1 MSRTKK
7 NVIFLVVALAVF
19 AALLCFGM
27 ASFASETPTASI
39 KYHNLSYK
47 SNVSIKYAV
56 EVTGLPVGTGVADV
70 IGIKVRKGDTDYE
83 AEYEGQTIIEGKE
96 YSVFGFSE
104 LSAAEMTVDVYAT
117 PYVKISGTEIITG
130 KTHKNSVL
138 DYSYKVLGKIEG
150 GTSVSDSVKKLV
162 RCMLE
167 YGSAVQDYCETN
179 TDRLADADYYQ
190 IKSINGTLTDGFG
203 NGLYQAGES
212 ISLTAASKAGYA
224 FSHWEKDGVSVGT
237 EPTLSVTIGEENETY
252 TAVFEVI
259 TSIEYELNGGVLPEG
274 DWSNYLYGSAFT
286 LPTPTKDNCSF
297 LGWFTSSAFEE
308 GTKISAIPAGSVGG
322 YTLYAKWK
330 SNRTE
335 YNITYSLDGGTNP
348 SGEWSKYYA
357 DEAFTLPVPKKDRY
371 TFLGWY
377 DNASF
382 NGDSITVLPLGSSG
396 NRTFYAKWID
406 IETQL
411 EEQRAQIESNP
422 FGTITTNLYA
432 IADKNWGT
440 PSATPK
446 DEHPRLLIT
455 NDNLPLVK
463 TMLNERNTTNT
474 IFKNYVNRTLEN
486 DGMLA
491 DKSNNFDGYPLD
503 IIQAKALAYLIYEDE
518 YYGYQAI
525 LYMKNFLLSLNIVSQ
540 SDQFRQYGQVMFTAA
555 LVYDWCYDLLTEQDK
570 NQLIAGVEYRICRME
585 NSSGLAMEV
594 GFPPSR
600 LDSVSE
606 HGSEHQILRDYL
618 SFAVAIYDELPS
630 WWNYIGGRVYNDHAV
645 VRNYLYQSGV
655 LQQGTG
661 YFNTRHGADLAADW
675 ILTVATGSSPFDEC
689 MHSVTRNMLGYEVAA
704 YKLLRDGDTTGSNYH
719 YDMSATNKTH
729 GYNSNHVASVYIAAY
744 LYEDSGLLAQ
754 ANFILGDRY
763 FGSNGSSVQ
772 SDPADLSPALFVALR
787 GLSNTT
793 PAEDRHEGMP
803 LIQYNGHTMGQ
814 YIIRNRWSDEGDA
827 AIVLMRIKQLNT
839 GCHEHEDSGTFEIY
853 YKGMLSSGGGVYA
866 SYYASG
872 KEHTEH
878 FYNKTISKNGL
889 IVYNPSIWDYNSTT
903 ETVKWYTGGQTTQIT
918 PKNFNEL
925 MLPKHIKAAVTGR
938 QHAYIGGDETKPL
951 YAYIAGD
958 ITKAY
963 NQNTV
968 NYVGRRMLTVYTGNA
983 DFPMAFF
990 VYDDVESDDASYEKR
1005 FLFQITSPDAP
1016 TINRTNMTITT
1027 EHERGR
1033 LVLTSLSD
1041 NVAFRECG
1049 GRVYDS
1055 EGNYDPVNSRNY
1067 LINGVQCYSSTAN
1080 KLDDGHWGRV
1090 EIYSTAN
1097 AQRVEFM
1104 NVLYVTDKGQTK
1116 AAPAITKISG
1126 SGVTG
1131 GIFGDV
1137 AAVFATSRTRANT
1150 SLTFTV
1156 SGSGNVNYYVSGV
1169 AAGDWSI
1176 TVGGVSYGTATATE
1190 EGGLLSFTA
1199 PAGDV
1204 VITPVN

>member
-1 MSRTKK
+1 MSNIK
-7 NVIFLVVALAVF
+7 NRIIFLVVAVAVF
-19 AALLCFGM
+19 AALLCFGT
-27 ASFASETPTASI
+27 ASFANEAPTAEI
-39 KYHNLSYK
+39 KYHNLSYRA
-47 SNVSIKYAV
+47 NVSIKYAV
-56 EVTGLPVGTGVADV
+56 EVTDLPEGVGVADAV
-70 IGIKVRKGDTDYE
+70 GVKVRKGDTDYE
-83 AEYEGQTIIEGKE
+83 ADYEGQTFIGGAE

-117 PYVKISGTEIITG
+117 PYVKISETEVITG
-130 KTHKNSVL
+130 KMHKNSVL
-138 DYSYKVLGKIEG
+138 DYSYKILGKIEG
-150 GTSVSDSVKKLV
+150 GNEFSPKV
-162 RCMLE
+162 RNLILNMLS
-167 YGSAVQDYCETN
+167 YGAAVQDYSETN
-179 TDRLADADYYQ
+179 TDRMANADYYQ
-190 IKSINGTLTDGFG
+190 ISAVNGTLPDGFAK
-203 NGLYQAGES
+203 GLYQEGDSVTLTATPKPGYVFSCWKNSAGE
-212 ISLTAASKAGYA
+212 A
-224 FSHWEKDGVSVGT
+224 VGNLPAIT
-237 EPTLSVTIGEENETY
+237 VEVGNENAVY
-252 TAVFEVI
+252 TAVFER
-259 TSIEYELNGGVLPEG
+259 TDSSIQYE
-274 DWSNYLYGSAFT
+274 
-286 LPTPTKDNCSF
+286 
-297 LGWFTSSAFEE
+297 
-308 GTKISAIPAGSVGG
+308 
-322 YTLYAKWK
+322 
-330 SNRTE
+330 
-335 YNITYSLDGGTNP
+335 LDGGTLP
-348 SGEWSKYYA
+348 EGSWSKYSPGV
-357 DEAFTLPVPKKDRY
+357 AFTLPVPTKDGY
-371 TFLGWY
+371 VFKGWY
-377 DNASF
+377 NNADFDGSV
-382 NGDSITVLPLGSSG
+382 ITYIPQDTVGKVC
-396 NRTFYAKWID
+396 FYAKWISQ
-406 IETQL
+406 IEQAVI
-411 EEQRAQIESNP
+411 EQRAQIANNP
-422 FGTITTNLYA
+422 FGEITEDIYSMA
-432 IADKNWGT
+432 EKKWGK
-440 PSATPK
+440 PSANPK

-463 TMLNERNTTNT
+463 TMLNEPNTTNT
-474 IFKNYVNRTLEN
+474 NFKNYVNRTLEN
-486 DGMLA
+486 DGMLK
-491 DKSNNFDGYPLD
+491 DTSNNFDGYPLD

-555 LVYDWCYDLLTEQDK
+555 LVYDWCYDLLTETDK
-570 NQLIAGVEYRICRME
+570 NQLIAGVEYRICRVK

-594 GFPPSR
+594 GFPPSG

-689 MHSVTRNMLGYEVAA
+689 MHSVVRNMLGYEVAA

-719 YDMSATNKTH
+719 YDMSATASTH

-763 FGSNGSSVQ
+763 FGSYGSSVQ

-872 KEHTEH
+872 KLHTEYY
-878 FYNKTISKNGL
+878 YNRTISKNGL
-889 IVYNPSIWDYNSTT
+889 IIYNSSNWDIDAK
-903 ETVKWYTGGQTTQIT
+903 EDSEPKWYSGGQIKART
-918 PKNFNEL
+918 PKNYNDL
-925 MLPKHIKAAVTGR
+925 MSYTDIIKATVIGK

-963 NQNTV
+963 DADTV

-990 VYDDVESDDASYEKR
+990 VYDDVESDEARYEKR
-1005 FLFQITSPDAP
+1005 FLFQIASPDAP
-1016 TINRTNMTITT
+1016 TIDSTNMTITT

-1041 NVAFRECG
+1041 NVDFRECG
-1049 GRVYDS
+1049 GRVYDIK
-1055 EGNYDPVNSRNY
+1055 GNYDPVNSRNY

-1126 SGVTG
+1126 NGVTG
-1131 GIFGDV
+1131 GIFGNI
-1137 AAVFATSRTRANT
+1137 AAIFATSRDRAT
-1150 SLTFTV
+1150 TELSATV
-1156 SGSGNVNYYVSGV
+1156 EGSGSMNYYVSGV
-1169 AAGDWSI
+1169 AEGTWNVTI
-1176 TVGGVSYGTATATE
+1176 NGQNQGNYTATA
-1190 EGGLLSFTA
+1190 EGGLLTFTA
-1199 PAGDV
+1199 PAGSV
-1204 VITPVN
+1204 VITPVSIK

>member
-1 MSRTKK
+1 MSKIK
-7 NVIFLVVALAVF
+7 NRILFLVIAIAVF
-19 AALLCFGM
+19 AALLCFGT
-27 ASFASETPTASI
+27 ASFANEAPTAEI

-47 SNVSIKYAV
+47 ANVSIKYAV
-56 EVTGLPVGTGVADV
+56 EVKNLPDGTGVADV
-70 IGIKVRKGDTDYE
+70 IGVKVRKGDTDYE
-83 AEYEGQTIIEGKE
+83 ADYEGQTFINGAE
-96 YSVFGFSE
+96 YSVFGFSA

-117 PYVKISGTEIITG
+117 PYVKISETEVITG
-130 KTHKNSVL
+130 KMHKNSVL
-138 DYSYKVLGKIEG
+138 DYSYKILGKIEG
-150 GTSVSDSVKKLV
+150 GNEFSPKV
-162 RCMLE
+162 RNLILNMLS
-167 YGSAVQDYCETN
+167 YGAAVQDYSETN
-179 TDRLADADYYQ
+179 TDRMANADYYQ
-190 IKSINGTLTDGFG
+190 ISAVNGTLPDGFAK
-203 NGLYQAGES
+203 GLYQEGDSVTLTATPKPGYIFSCWKNSAGEAVGNLLS
-212 ISLTAASKAGYA
+212 ITV
-224 FSHWEKDGVSVGT
+224 EVGN
-237 EPTLSVTIGEENETY
+237 ENAVY
-252 TAVFEVI
+252 TAVFER
-259 TSIEYELNGGVLPEG
+259 TDSSIQYELDGGTLPEG
-274 DWSNYLYGSAFT
+274 YWSKYSPGVAFT
-286 LPTPTKDNCSF
+286 LPEPTKDGYVF
-297 LGWFTSSAFEE
+297 KGWYNNADFD
-308 GTKISAIPAGSVGG
+308 GSV
-322 YTLYAKWK
+322 
-330 SNRTE
+330 
-335 YNITYSLDGGTNP
+335 ITYIPQD
-348 SGEWSKYYA
+348 
-357 DEAFTLPVPKKDRY
+357 
-371 TFLGWY
+371 
-377 DNASF
+377 
-382 NGDSITVLPLGSSG
+382 TVGKVC
-396 NRTFYAKWID
+396 FYAKWISQ
-406 IETQL
+406 IEQAVI
-411 EEQRAQIESNP
+411 EQRAQIANNP
-422 FGTITTNLYA
+422 FGTITTDLYED
-432 IADKNWGT
+432 ADKDWGT

-463 TMLNERNTTNT
+463 TMLNEHNTTNT

-486 DGMLA
+486 DGMLK
-491 DKSNNFDGYPLD
+491 DTSNNFDGYPLD
-503 IIQAKALAYLIYEDE
+503 IIQAKALAYLIDGNEC
-518 YYGYQAI
+518 YGYQAI

-540 SDQFRQYGQVMFTAA
+540 SDQYRQYGQVMFTAA
-555 LVYDWCYDLLTEQDK
+555 LVYDWCYDLLTETDK

-594 GFPPSR
+594 GFPPSG

-704 YKLLRDGDTTGSNYH
+704 YKLLRDGDTTGSNYY
-719 YDMSATNKTH
+719 YDMSATVKTH
-729 GYNSNHVASVYIAAY
+729 GYYSLHVASVYIAAY

-763 FGSNGSSVQ
+763 FGSSSYVQ

-866 SYYASG
+866 SYYSTG
-872 KEHTEH
+872 IDHTEH

-889 IVYNPSIWDYNSTT
+889 IVYNPSIWDYSSDT
-903 ETVKWYTGGQTTQIT
+903 ETVKWYSGGQITQIT

-925 MLPKHIKAAVTGR
+925 MLPKHVKASVTGR
-938 QHAYIGGDETKPL
+938 QHAYIGGDETNPL

-1005 FLFQITSPDAP
+1005 FLLQITSPNAP
-1016 TINRTNMTITT
+1016 TVDSTNMTITT

-1131 GIFGDV
+1131 GVFGDV

-1190 EGGLLSFTA
+1190 EGGLITFTA
-1199 PAGDV
+1199 PAGSV
-1204 VITPVN
+1204 VITPVSIK

>member
-1 MSRTKK
+1 MAFAILTA
-7 NVIFLVVALAVF
+7 LV
-19 AALLCFGM
+19 CFGM
-27 ASFASETPTASI
+27 ASFANEAPAASI

-56 EVTGLPVGTGVADV
+56 EVTSLPEGTGVADV
-70 IGIKVRKGDTDYE
+70 IGVKVRKGDADYE
-83 AEYEGQTIIEGKE
+83 ADYEGQTFINGAE

-117 PYVKISGTEIITG
+117 PYVKISDTKIITG

-138 DYSYKVLGKIEG
+138 DYSYKILGKIEG
-150 GTSVSDSVKKLV
+150 GKELSPKVKALV
-162 RCMLE
+162 AAMLS
-167 YGSAVQDYCETN
+167 YGAAIQDYSGIN
-179 TDRLADADYYQ
+179 VDRLADADYYQ
-190 IKSINGTLTDGFG
+190 IKAINGTLPDGFDK
-203 NGLYQAGES
+203 GLYQEGDTVT
-212 ISLTAASKAGYA
+212 LTASSKSGYIFKGWKNSA
-224 FSHWEKDGVSVGT
+224 DEYVGYDFG
-237 EPTLSVTIGEENETY
+237 LSVTVVTANETY
-252 TAVFEVI
+252 TAEYEAD
-259 TSIEYELNGGVLPEG
+259 TSIKYVLDGGTLPAGSWDNYVL
-274 DWSNYLYGSAFT
+274 GSAFT
-286 LPTPTKDNCSF
+286 LPLPAREGYTF
-297 LGWFTSSAFEE
+297 IGWYTSSDLKES
-308 GTKISAIPAGSVGG
+308 TKISKIPADATGG
-322 YTLYAKWK
+322 YTLYAKWEIVK
-330 SNRTE
+330 VE
-335 YNITYSLDGGTNP
+335 YSITYNLNGGTLA
-348 SGEWSKYYA
+348 SGYPDKYEQGTA
-357 DEAFTLPVPKKDRY
+357 VTLPIPTRTGYLFK
-371 TFLGWY
+371 GWY
-377 DNASF
+377 NNASF
-382 NGDSITVLPLGSSG
+382 NGSAITSVSTSSVG
-396 NRTFYAKWID
+396 NLSLYAKWISQ
-406 IETQL
+406 IEQAVI
-411 EEQRAQIESNP
+411 EQRAQIANNP
-422 FGTITTNLYA
+422 FGTITTDLYA
-432 IADKNWGT
+432 IADKDWGT
-440 PSATPK
+440 PSATLK

-486 DGMLA
+486 DGILK
-491 DKSNNFDGYPLD
+491 DTSNNFDGYPLD

-540 SDQFRQYGQVMFTAA
+540 SDQYRQYGQVMFTAA
-555 LVYDWCYDLLTEQDK
+555 LVYDWCYDLLTEEDK
-570 NQLIAGVEYRICRME
+570 NQIIAGVEHRICRME

-594 GFPPSR
+594 GFPPSG

-606 HGSEHQILRDYL
+606 HGAEHQILRDYL

-675 ILTVATGSSPFDEC
+675 ILTVATGSTPFDDC
-689 MHSVTRNMLGYEVAA
+689 MHSVVRNMLGYEVAA
-704 YKLLRDGDTTGSNYH
+704 QKLFKDGDAG
-719 YDMSATNKTH
+719 YDYYVRMDKNTFYA
-729 GYNSNHVASVYIAAY
+729 VPAYIAAY

-763 FGSNGSSVQ
+763 FGSTSYVQ

-889 IVYNPSIWDYNSTT
+889 IVYNPSIWDYSSDT
-903 ETVKWYTGGQTTQIT
+903 ETVKWYSGGQITQIT

-925 MLPKHIKAAVTGR
+925 MLPKHVKASVTGR
-938 QHAYIGGDETKPL
+938 QHAYIGGDETNPL

-990 VYDDVESDDASYEKR
+990 VYDDVESDEASYEKR
-1005 FLFQITSPDAP
+1005 FLLQITSPDAP
-1016 TINRTNMTITT
+1016 TVDGTNMTITT

-1049 GRVYDS
+1049 GRMYDS

-1080 KLDDGHWGRV
+1080 KLDDGHWGRI
-1090 EIYSTAN
+1090 EIVSTASS
-1097 AQRVEFM
+1097 QKVTFM

-1116 AAPAITKISG
+1116 AAPNIEKISG
-1126 SGVTG
+1126 VGVEG
-1131 GIFGDV
+1131 GVFGDV
-1137 AAVFATSRTRANT
+1137 AAIFATSRTRATT
-1150 SLTFTV
+1150 SLSATV
-1156 SGSGNVNYYVSGV
+1156 SGGGNMNYYVSGV
-1169 AAGDWSI
+1169 AAGEWN
-1176 TVGGVSYGTATATE
+1176 VSVDGKDCGTYTATA
-1190 EGGLLSFTA
+1190 EGGLLTFTA
-1199 PAGDV
+1199 PDGKV
-1204 VITPVN
+1204 EITPVK